1 MSSHKKLKEDY
12 VISVE
17 DKALLEDK
25 SKRKCN
31 LWTLALITQNIV
43 IICLVLYI
51 FGAFDFLADAGDS
64 SAIVSEL
71 GESSLI
77 LNEDQDNVDEL
88 QDDDG
93 NLYLTGR
100 SVAPNVVFLLADD
113 VGWADIGKHEAE
125 YSTPNIDAILSDG
138 IELTRF
144 YTHTLCTASRMAMLT
159 GRYSWKLGFQYQEVV
174 HGMMTG
180 HIPYDE
186 VTFAEVTKE
195 MGYNNYYVGRWGVGY
210 ASWDMTPLSRGWDKY
225 SGYLGC
231 DGGYYNYSTDHFDW
245 SNVFDMW
252 DMKEPYLA
260 ANMTY
265 TEDVFLDK
273 AFEYLEDAKSSG
285 KPFTLTYGSRSAHP
299 PIDDDWPTNYPPI
312 IYPECAQTNPS
323 YLGREYFCNKVKYLD
338 YTWGKLI
345 DHLKENDLYDNTIIF
360 MTTDNGATPY
370 SGMSGWSDWGCNWP
384 LRGGKVTH
392 FEGGLR
398 VFAGMSGG
406 LIPEKLRGTSF
417 DELTHGTDI
426 SATIMR
432 LSMTKKQFEERPTLT
447 GTKKVVDGNNLYNF
461 EHHDL
466 LVHNVNPQSYPAWM
480 SDIDYDY
487 AATDGEWKYYVG
499 GTAWSRGGGWYNTP
513 EKGMVTIENYPDR
526 FLLAGGW
533 CEDGCLFHLFT
544 DPTENYDVSADYPE
558 ILDYYQDLIDA
569 IHFGGFDEEYHSGQP
584 NVIDFRA
591 YQADG
596 IMRPYLN
603 KDSIT
608 EYDSRTKSVD
618 SIFTYDYSNYPMSYI
633 GDYNGT
639 YPFDD

>member
-1 MSSHKKLKEDY
+1 MTSHQKLQEEY

-17 DKALLEDK
+17 DKALLGDK
-25 SKRKCN
+25 TKQRCN
-31 LWTLALITQNIV
+31 LWTIALITQSTV
-43 IICLVLYI
+43 IIGLVLYI
-51 FGAFDFLADAGDS
+51 CGAFDILFDTA
-64 SAIVSEL
+64 
-71 GESSLI
+71 ESSSIVGALEEGSLV
-77 LNEDQDNVDEL
+77 LNEDENVGDEPEQDEGDK
-88 QDDDG
+88 
-93 NLYLTGR
+93 YLTG
-100 SVAPNVVFLLADD
+100 SFVAPNVVFLLADD
-113 VGWADIGKHEAE
+113 VGWGDIGAHEAD

-144 YTHTLCTASRMAMLT
+144 YTHTLCTPSRMALLT

-180 HIPYDE
+180 HIPFDE
-186 VTFAEVTKE
+186 VTYAEVTKE
-195 MGYNNYYVGRWGVGY
+195 MGYKNYYVGRWGAGY
-210 ASWDMTPLSRGWDKY
+210 ASWDMTPLNRGWDKY

-231 DGGYYNYSTDHFDW
+231 DGGYYNYTTDHFEW
-245 SNVFDMW
+245 RTVFDMW
-252 DMKEPYLA
+252 DMREPFLA

-265 TEDVFLDK
+265 SEDVFLSK
-273 AFEYLEDAKSSG
+273 AFEYLEEVKVSG
-285 KPFTLTYGSRSAHP
+285 EPFTLTYGSRSAHP

-312 IYPECAQTNPS
+312 IYPECAQADST
-323 YLGREYFCNKVKYLD
+323 YIGREYFCNKVKYLD

-345 DHLKENDLYDNTIIF
+345 KYLKDNDLYDNTLIF
-360 MTTDNGATPY
+360 ITTDNGATPY
-370 SGMSGWSDWGCNWP
+370 SESSGWTDWGSNWP

-392 FEGGLR
+392 YEGGIR
-398 VFAGMSGG
+398 VFGGMSGG
-406 LIPEKLRGTSF
+406 LIPEELRGTTF
-417 DELTHGTDI
+417 DELTHVVDI
-426 SATIMR
+426 AATIMR
-432 LSMTKKQFEERPTLT
+432 MSMTQKQFEERSTLT
-447 GTKKVVDGNNLYNF
+447 GSTKVVDGKNLFTF
-461 EHHDL
+461 EQHDL
-466 LVHNVNPQSYPAWM
+466 IVHSVNPQSYPGWM
-480 SDIDYDY
+480 GDVDYDY

-499 GTAWSRGGGWYNTP
+499 GTEWSRGGGWYNTP
-513 EKGMVTIENYPDR
+513 ERGMVTIENDPET
-526 FLLAGGW
+526 FSLAGGW
-533 CEDGCLFHLFT
+533 CLDGCLFHLLT

-618 SIFTYDYSNYPMSYI
+618 STFNYDYSSYPMSYI